1 MSEQR
6 IEILGIR
13 HHGPG
18 SARSVSA
25 ALTELDP
32 DLVLI
37 EGAPELDALL
47 PFADDPELVPP
58 VAGLVYAVDEP
69 RQATF
74 YPLAS
79 FSPEWVAL
87 SWAQAHRVEVRFA
100 DLAATHWLAMQ
111 DGSTPRAQA
120 EPEVPAAEE
129 DEAASASRPARR
141 RTMPPRTSSE
151 SSHGRRGTTTPSAG
165 GRTPSSTGTTA
176 RSADFAHLREAIA
189 LVRPSTSFHD
199 DELNQRR
206 EAAMRRALRA
216 ATRQGR
222 QRIAFVCGAF
232 HAPAL
237 DPAGFPSAAADN
249 KLLTG
254 LPKVKVSATWVPWT
268 SNRLA
273 RRSGYGAGVT
283 APGWYQHL
291 FATWATDPDA
301 GRVHLDGAGGPG
313 AAGGAAARA
322 TGQRGRGDPPGRCA
336 GRDAG
341 PTLRGAR
348 GADRRNPER
357 PV

>member
-1 MSEQR
+1 M
-6 IEILGIR
+6 
-13 HHGPG
+13 
-18 SARSVSA
+18 SA

-111 DGSTPRAQA
+111 NGSTPRAQA

-129 DEAASASRPARR
+129 DEAAAREPASTAQDHAAPDVIGELA
-141 RTMPPRTSSE
+141 
-151 SSHGRRGTTTPSAG
+151 GRRGTTTPSAG

-176 RSADFAHLREAIA
+176 RSRTSRTCARRSP
-189 LVRPSTSFHD
+189 LVRPSTAFHD

-291 FATWATDPDA
+291 FATWATDPDLV
-301 GRVHLDGAGGPG
+301 GSTWMVRV
-313 AAGGAAARA
+313 ARA
-322 TGQRGRGDPPGRCA
+322 LREEQLLAPPASVVEATRLADALAAMRGRP
-336 GRDAG
+336 
-341 PTLRGAR
+341 LRGAR